1 MLADALRKLVSGWGS
16 EPEPLPDHQA
26 SLPADRDGVA
36 LPPFREVVAGVEE
49 LRELYPQPG
58 RLGPAEKVDRLDA
71 EAQAFIGVSPFLLMA
86 TADEGGCCTVSPR
99 GGAPGFV
106 GVIDERHLAIPDF
119 AGNDSID
126 SLRNLVT
133 NPHIG
138 LLFVLPGQ
146 TETVRVDGCAWVS
159 TDPIL
164 LEALQGET
172 RLPRSAIGVQ
182 VRHAFVH
189 CPKSFNRAR
198 VWDTASWERFRSY
211 KDKFPAP
218 AAAPRAPTPRAQE
231 G

>member
-16 EPEPLPDHQA
+16 ESESLPDHHE
-26 SLPADRDGVA
+26 SLSADRDGVA
-36 LPPFREVVAGVEE
+36 HPPFRDVVAGVEE
-49 LRELYPQPG
+49 LRQLYPPPG
-58 RLGPAEKVDRLDA
+58 RLGPAEKVDELDE
-71 EAQAFIGVSPFLLMA
+71 EARAFIGLSPFMLMA
-86 TADEGGCCTVSPR
+86 TADDRGRCTVSPR

-126 SLRNLVT
+126 CLRNLVT

-146 TETVRVDGCAWVS
+146 TETVRVDGRAWVS

-164 LEALQGET
+164 RKALQGEQ
-172 RLPRSAIGVQ
+172 RLPRTAIGVQ
-182 VRHAFVH
+182 VIHAFVH

-218 AAAPRAPTPRAQE
+218 ASAPRARAQE